1 MPSSAPRRPSW
12 PLADSFT
19 GAALITYL
27 FPITLLAILVF
38 IAVTTFIAAIGNDH
52 ERSRGP
58 DFEANLS
65 GVQEVPARDTPATG
79 EVEVEFDEAFT
90 QAEVRLEVSNIQNVV
105 AAHFH
110 CNRAGL
116 NGPVAFGL
124 FSPGDFVFDAE
135 SGVAE
140 GVLTNDDFTGA
151 DCEPIIDRPVNNI
164 AALAFAMQDGLIY
177 ANVHTDDGEGDPNT
191 GPGDFPDG
199 EIRGQFWED

>member
-1 MPSSAPRRPSW
+1 MSKLSTFVAF
-12 PLADSFT
+12 AV
-19 GAALITYL
+19 
-27 FPITLLAILVF
+27 LVV
-38 IAVTTFIAAIGNDH
+38 IATTAFIAATANSQEGGSL
-52 ERSRGP
+52 E
-58 DFEANLS
+58 FEAGLS
-65 GVQEVPARDTPATG
+65 GAQEVPARATPATG
-79 EVEVEFDEAFT
+79 EVAVEFDEAFT

-135 SGVAE
+135 RGVAQ
-140 GVLTNDDFTGA
+140 GILTNDDFTGA
-151 DCEPIIDRPVNNI
+151 DCAPIIDRPVNNI

-177 ANVHTDDGEGDPNT
+177 ANVHTNDGEGDPNT

-199 EIRGQFWED
+199 EIRGQLFED